1 MTREQA
7 IQGWIIPA
15 IKNTWSEK
23 HCQEIIKALEQEQCE
38 DAISRQAALEA
49 MMELPHEHRTAE
61 QRARTN
67 GIVTCRGIVD
77 ALPSIQ
83 PQQKVGRWIPYKIEN
98 EKKVVLNDDLSKEE
112 TLQQQDWEERYEPC
126 YICSCCG
133 KADFYSNYCPDCGAK
148 MAESEDKE

>member
-1 MTREQA
+1 MDD
-7 IQGWIIPA
+7 
-15 IKNTWSEK
+15 
-23 HCQEIIKALEQEQCE
+23 L
-38 DAISRQAALEA
+38 ISRQATKLDISRWKGYIDDDMIAR
-49 MMELPHEHRTAE
+49 MHISIDKLPPAT
-61 QRARTN
+61 
-67 GIVTCRGIVD
+67 
-77 ALPSIQ
+77 

-148 MAESEDKE
+148 MVDPQESEDKK